1 MQISRNRTHKTI
13 SLSQPGYIANLM
25 SRFNINISNIIHYPK
40 SPMTISD
47 MSDPTPVPLSPTEQ
61 KLFMQLVG
69 SVLFL
74 STRSRPDISFVVNYL
89 SLFMTNA
96 NKSHLAIGYK
106 LLQYIWT
113 TKHLCLTFNGS
124 LGINFYVMVDSSY
137 ASHTDRK
144 SQYGIS
150 VHMNSKS
157 GSCIS
162 ISKKGTLLALSSTEA
177 EYIAMYEAS
186 KIIMWLRQFLNE
198 LGYPPTAPTTLFED
212 NKSAIQIVHNN
223 NDRGRTKH
231 MDVRCHLIR
240 ELVKNKLTMV
250 QYKPTEDMVADILT
264 KPLDSKLFHHLQP
277 HILGHLV

>member
-1 MQISRNRTHKTI
+1 
-13 SLSQPGYIANLM
+13 
-25 SRFNINISNIIHYPK
+25 
-40 SPMTISD
+40 MTISD
-47 MSDPTPVPLSPTEQ
+47 MFDPTPIPLSPSQQ
-61 KLFMQLVG
+61 KILKQLVG

-74 STRSRPDISFVVNYL
+74 STRSRHDISFVVNYL

-96 NKSHLAIGYK
+96 NQNHLDLGYK
-106 LLQYIWT
+106 LLKYIWT
-113 TKHLCLTFNGS
+113 TKHLSLTFNGS

-137 ASHTDRK
+137 ASHSDRK

-162 ISKKGTLLALSSTEA
+162 ISKKGTILALSSTEA

-186 KIIMWLRQFLNE
+186 KIIMWLRQFLQE
-198 LGYPPTAPTTLFED
+198 LGYPPPTPTILYED
-212 NKSAIQIVHNN
+212 NKSAIEIVHNN

-231 MDVRCHLIR
+231 MDVRSHLIR
-240 ELVKNKLTMV
+240 ELVKTNLTNV

-264 KPLDSKLFHHLQP
+264 KPLDPKLFNHLQP
-277 HILGHLV
+277 HLLGHLV